1 MIRSMTGFATHTTV
15 ITRDSLKS
23 QITLTV
29 KSLNSRYFEV
39 TFRMPYQLSSL
50 ETELTRLCKQRLI
63 RGHLY
68 ITVHVSNQQVFKGNI
83 EPNLITIKEYISAIN
98 AIKDGFNLQGAVSL
112 DSVLGLPNIF
122 SSDEHNVDEQS
133 KEIIMAAANQLIDSL
148 IIAQDKEGVE
158 MLADIKQRLTIIAQE
173 MSAIEKASAIMI
185 EAQKAKINQTIQELG
200 ADESKFADT
209 QKNSLFSMLDKIDTH
224 EEIIRFKSHLQ
235 NLSSQLAAPIGEK
248 GKRLDFTL
256 QELAREINT
265 ISAKCSDA
273 TIGAHAI
280 NIKVELE
287 KAREQVQNIV

>member
-83 EPNLITIKEYISAIN
+83 EPNLVTIKEYISAIN
-98 AIKDGFNLQGAVSL
+98 AIKQGFNLEGAVSL

-122 SSDEHNVDEQS
+122 SSDEHNVDEKS
-133 KEIIMAAANQLIDSL
+133 KEIILEAANTLIDSL
-148 IIAQDKEGVE
+148 ISAQDAEGVQ
-158 MLADIKQRLTIIAQE
+158 MLADISKRLEIIQSE
-173 MSAIEKASAIMI
+173 MSAIEKASAVMI
-185 EAQKAKINQTIQELG
+185 EAQKAKINQTIQDLG
-200 ADESKFADT
+200 SDESKFAET

-224 EEIIRFKSHLQ
+224 EEIIRFKSHLK
-235 NLSSQLAAPIGEK
+235 NLSSQLTSPIGEK